1 MLAGYVLE
9 PVLTKVYM
17 ENVMMVGEKVL
28 AALRLELFRT
38 LLMQRIQFYD
48 NHNAT
53 ELTALISVDLD
64 TMRSFV
70 FKWVPGGRRGSSSN
84 SRAQRCVMAPVLQCC
99 MLWH

>member
-1 MLAGYVLE
+1 
-9 PVLTKVYM
+9 
-17 ENVMMVGEKVL
+17 VGEKVL

-48 NHNAT
+48 NHSAS

-70 FKWVPGGRRGSSSN
+70 FK
-84 SRAQRCVMAPVLQCC
+84 
-99 MLWH
+99 